1 MRKLNTKYIYFC
13 SNCSYY
19 LKVINQIEKIRKKNN
34 KNWMDVLKI
43 AFKHA
48 PNEASNVLSQI
59 YKEDKKL
66 SSLAKKLTK
75 KL

>member
-1 MRKLNTKYIYFC
+1 MKKKTT
-13 SNCSYY
+13 YY
-19 LKVINQIEKIRKKNN
+19 LKVINQIEKVRKKNN

-48 PNEASNVLSQI
+48 PNESSNVLSQI
-59 YKEDKKL
+59 YKQDKKL

>member
-1 MRKLNTKYIYFC
+1 MKKKTT
-13 SNCSYY
+13 YY
-19 LKVINQIEKIRKKNN
+19 LKVINQIEKVRKKNN

-43 AFKHA
+43 EFKHA
-48 PNEASNVLSQI
+48 PNESSNVLSQI

>member
-1 MRKLNTKYIYFC
+1 MKKKTT
-13 SNCSYY
+13 YY
-19 LKVINQIEKIRKKNN
+19 LKVINQIEKVRKKNN

-48 PNEASNVLSQI
+48 PTEASNVLSQI

>member
-1 MRKLNTKYIYFC
+1 MKKKTT
-13 SNCSYY
+13 YY
-19 LKVINQIEKIRKKNN
+19 LKVINQIEKVRKKNN

>member
-1 MRKLNTKYIYFC
+1 MKKKTN
-13 SNCSYY
+13 YY
-19 LKVINQIEKIRKKNN
+19 LNVISRIEKVRKKNN
-34 KNWMDVLKI
+34 KNWMDILKI
-43 AFKHA
+43 AFRYA
-48 PNEASNVLSQI
+48 PDEASNVLSQI